1 MIKQSEKRQP
11 YKRMNPGLPVEKRES
26 SAIRTELTPYVVR
39 NYETK

>member
-1 MIKQSEKRQP
+1 VKKDTR

-26 SAIRTELTPYVVR
+26 YAIRTELTPYVAR